1 MNRNALGTTTS
12 RVFGALL
19 ALALALTLAGC
30 GAESRVGIS
39 PGDMAGEPPEN
50 VQAQAGD
57 SKVAIRWDSVSDATG
72 YHLYYATE
80 SIDDIDNH
88 GSIPGAE
95 LVLDVTSPY
104 TVTGLENGTIYY
116 FRVTALNGQAES
128 AGSEQVT
135 ATPQPFMPVGGLNDT
150 GVVTCAP
157 SSGASL
163 PCYSAAVAS
172 YPGQDAV
179 HGRDAQ
185 ARDDQN
191 FQKIGAGAAGFDFTR
206 LCGSGATAGFGEC
219 PENPTPGDG
228 PNDWACTRD
237 NVTGLIWEVK
247 LDDAGQLRHGGH
259 TYTWYNTDPDTNGGD
274 AGRLDGGTCAG
285 SACDTQAY
293 VAAINAL
300 NEGNGLC
307 GVRDWRLPDRVALQ
321 SVVHYGRSSG
331 PALDT
336 EYFPNMMVNQYW
348 SAATLAS
355 RSDLARAILN
365 WTGAYNSHSKDGAAH
380 GVRLVAGGEPLVGGA
395 TTCAGTENSHML
407 ASTPTADFVD
417 HGDGTVTHTPTGL
430 MWKRCVEGQTWN
442 SSNNTCGGGGGSF
455 NWQQALQRAQTV
467 NASDSGAGFAGHND
481 WRLPNVKELL
491 SITEQRCAGGVVNA
505 VVFPGLTGSVWTSTP
520 YSANDNNAWKID
532 VGANVTRSLI
542 DGNNRTLLVRAAQ

>member
-1 MNRNALGTTTS
+1 MNRDALCTTTS
-12 RVFGALL
+12 RVIGVLL
-19 ALALALTLAGC
+19 ALVLAGC

-50 VQAQAGD
+50 VEAQAGD
-57 SKVAIRWDSVSDATG
+57 GKVAIRWDPVNDATG

-88 GSIPGAE
+88 GSIPGAG

-104 TVTGLENGTIYY
+104 TLTGLENGTSYY

-135 ATPQPFMPVGGLNDT
+135 AMPQSFAPVGGLNDT
-150 GVVTCAP
+150 GIDTCTT
-157 SSGASL
+157 SSEASL
-163 PCYSAAVAS
+163 PCDDAAVAD

-185 ARDDQN
+185 ARDDQD

-206 LCGSGATAGFGEC
+206 LCGSGVAAGFGEC

-247 LDDAGQLRHGGH
+247 LDDPGHLRHGGH

-274 AGRLDGGTCAG
+274 AGRPDGGTCAG

-293 VAAINAL
+293 VSAINGL

-307 GVRDWRLPDRVALQ
+307 GVNDWRMPDRVELQ
-321 SVVHYGRSSG
+321 STVHYGRSG

-336 EYFPNMMVNQYW
+336 DYFPNMTLSDYW
-348 SAATLAS
+348 SASTHAS
-355 RSDLARAILN
+355 RPDLARAILN
-365 WTGAYNSHSKDGAAH
+365 GSGAYNLYGKDGVGH
-380 GVRLVAGGEPLVGGA
+380 GVRLVAGGQPLVGGA
-395 TTCAGTENSHML
+395 TTCAGTENLHML

-442 SSNNTCGGGGGSF
+442 NSDNTCSGSQSTF
-455 NWQQALQRAQTV
+455 NWQQALRRAQTV
-467 NASDSGAGFAGHND
+467 NAPDSGAGFAGHND
-481 WRLPNVKELL
+481 WRLPNIKELH
-491 SITEQRCAGGVVNA
+491 SITEQRCTAGAVNA
-505 VVFPGLTGSVWTSTP
+505 AIFPGLSTFVWTSSP
-520 YSANDNNAWKID
+520 VHDNSSNERRAWYIAT
-532 VGANVTRSLI
+532 GTANVTTDSFDRS
-542 DGNNRTLLVRAAQ
+542 NVRVLLVRAGQ